1 MGKLYYLLLIYI
13 LYVLIKCLQFYSQNK
28 EFCNHEIFLL
38 QKLITKLSL
47 IPGINNF
54 EIILQK
60 LFGEFY

>member
-1 MGKLYYLLLIYI
+1 MC
-13 LYVLIKCLQFYSQNK
+13 LYVLIKCLQFYSQDK

-38 QKLITKLSL
+38 QKMITKLSL
-47 IPGINNF
+47 IPGINSF